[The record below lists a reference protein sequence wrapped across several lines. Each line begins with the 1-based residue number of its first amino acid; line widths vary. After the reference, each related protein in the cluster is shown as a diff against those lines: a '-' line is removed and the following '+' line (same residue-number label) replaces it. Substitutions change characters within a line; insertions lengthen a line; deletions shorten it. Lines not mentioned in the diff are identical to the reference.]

1 MVTITKY
8 DEVVS
13 LSSGMNDKYREFC
26 PKYIMY
32 PEMIKKAIEQK
43 IKYVN
48 FWGVKNIFDK
58 NDVNHGVYEVKRG
71 FGGQTIEY
79 IGEFDLPINKLLY
92 KLYKLKSK
100 IKK

>member
-1 MVTITKY
+1 MKNADFIAYYAATRRDADLHSAKKQAI
-8 DEVVS
+8 
-13 LSSGMNDKYREFC
+13 L
-26 PKYIMY
+26 YIFT
-32 PEMIKKAIEQK
+32 K

-48 FWGVKNIFDK
+48 FLGVKNIFDK